1 MATVEEGREARTD
14 AVILR
19 IARRV
24 NERVLFTQHLASVAL
39 HSAVHPTGVAP
50 LSASLAQLSLDVEHA
65 LLTPCREL
73 SHSPLTHTHTHTQLL
88 QVDFNDCK
96 RTHPFVLRTPR
107 MKDDNSCTTS
117 RSAVPLAHPQPQ
129 RCAPTTNTATP
140 TTHDHPTSRLAL
152 EHSSM

>member
-1 MATVEEGREARTD
+1 MDVQEIATVEEGREARTD

-73 SHSPLTHTHTHTQLL
+73 SHSPLTHTHTHTHN
-88 QVDFNDCK
+88 FCK
-96 RTHPFVLRTPR
+96 
-107 MKDDNSCTTS
+107 SISTTA
-117 RSAVPLAHPQPQ
+117 SAHTLSFSARH
-129 RCAPTTNTATP
+129 
-140 TTHDHPTSRLAL
+140 
-152 EHSSM
+152 E